1 VKHTTY
7 TLTRVA
13 TSQAKADATDMLNSW
28 SNNISELLG
37 KVEKTCHLIHKE
49 SMIHGT
55 SAKPAPK
62 PVLPPANE

>member
-1 VKHTTY
+1 M
-7 TLTRVA
+7 A
-13 TSQAKADATDMLNSW
+13 TFQAKADPTDMLNSW

-55 SAKPAPK
+55 AAK
-62 PVLPPANE
+62 